1 MRGDN
6 HPRAGKFLQQRAIG
20 PMQIVAP
27 LAPSIIQ
34 TMLAALLVI
43 GGPPCRVGLFATL
56 PVVRTHLIPNGT
68 VRPGFLGHVASGVN
82 ATGASDDRECVGP
95 FIGPADWPG

>member
-34 TMLAALLVI
+34 TMLAALLVV
-43 GGPPCRVGLFATL
+43 GPPF
-56 PVVRTHLIPNGT
+56 VRTHLIPIGT